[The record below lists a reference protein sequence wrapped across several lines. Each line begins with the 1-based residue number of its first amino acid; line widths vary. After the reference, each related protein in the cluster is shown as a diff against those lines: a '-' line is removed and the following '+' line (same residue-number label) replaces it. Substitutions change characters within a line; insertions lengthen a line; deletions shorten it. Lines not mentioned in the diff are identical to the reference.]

1 MENVVEKN
9 WKYGFFNISLVLS
22 FLILL
27 AVILKLSI
35 IQGVY
40 YKELARENKVFET
53 SIPAAR
59 SKIVDRKGRIL
70 AQSIYQYF
78 KVENG
83 NKIYSEAGDFD
94 GYKFEG
100 KNLAYELKR
109 NYPYGESSAFITGYL
124 GSVSKED
131 IRNNIC
137 NTKIDGADVIGKS
150 GIESFLDCQLR
161 GKDGKR
167 LIEVDA
173 KGEYIRE
180 LGREEPKVADDLILS
195 IDAYWQDK
203 IYKILDG
210 KKATVVISEPKTGK
224 ILAFVSSPSFDPNA
238 FSYDQNNE
246 KINQYLNDKENF
258 PMLNRVTSAR
268 YHPGSVFKPI
278 MATAGLESGVI
289 DKETLFE
296 DTGILKV
303 GEYSY
308 KNWLWTKSGTTDG
321 MLNIVTAI
329 KRSNDIFF
337 YKLGEALGLN
347 RIVDWSKKFGYG
359 QKTGI
364 EISGELSGLVPD
376 GDWKKQTKGEG
387 WYLGDTY
394 HLSIGQGFLDVTPL
408 QVNQMTNV
416 VANGGIKCKMSLLK
430 DKTPECENLKIKNS
444 TLMTVI
450 EGMKAACKSGGTAW
464 PLFNFKTEIACKTGT
479 AEVGDGSR
487 DTHAWLTAFAPADDP
502 QISITVMVERGGEG
516 SDIAAPIVGDILK
529 EWFNEPDTLV
539 PRYTEKK
546 NVSES
551 E

>member
-1 MENVVEKN
+1 MKLEEDIS
-9 WKYGFFNISLVLS
+9 WKFWLLNIGLVFS

-27 AVILKLSI
+27 ATILKLSVI
-35 IQGVY
+35 HGSY

-78 KVENG
+78 KVEDG
-83 NKIYSEAGDFD
+83 NKIYNEAGDFD

-109 NYPYGESSAFITGYL
+109 NYPYGESTAFVTGYL
-124 GSVSKED
+124 GSVNKED
-131 IRNNIC
+131 IKNNIC
-137 NTKIDGADVIGKS
+137 ETKINGNDFIGKG
-150 GIESFLDCQLR
+150 GIESFLDCRLR
-161 GKDGKR
+161 GVDGKR

-173 KGEYIRE
+173 KGDYIRE
-180 LGREEPKVADDLILS
+180 LGRDEPKVSSDVILS

-203 IYKILDG
+203 IYKMLDG
-210 KKATVVISEPKTGK
+210 KKATVIISEPKTGK
-224 ILAFVSSPSFDPNA
+224 ILVFVSSPSFDPNV
-238 FSYDQNNE
+238 FSYRQDNE

-268 YHPGSVFKPI
+268 YHPGSVFKLT
-278 MATAGLESGVI
+278 MATAGLEGGVI

-303 GEYSY
+303 GDYSY
-308 KNWLWTKSGTTDG
+308 RNWSWSKSGKTEG

-329 KRSNDIFF
+329 KKSNDIFF

-359 QKTGI
+359 QQTGV
-364 EISGELSGLVPD
+364 EVSGELSGLVPD
-376 GDWKKQTKGEG
+376 DEWKKTAKGES

-408 QVNQMTNV
+408 QVNQMTNI
-416 VANGGIKCKMSLLK
+416 VANNGIKCKMSLLK
-430 DKTPECENLKIKNS
+430 DKISECESLKIKNS

-450 EGMKAACKSGGTAW
+450 EGMNAACKSGGTAW
-464 PLFNFKTEIACKTGT
+464 PLFNFKTQLACKTGT
-479 AEVGDGSR
+479 AEVGDGSK

-516 SDIAAPIVGDILK
+516 SDVAAPIVGDILK

-539 PRYTEKK
+539 PRYSEKK
-546 NVSES
+546 EVSE
-551 E
+551 

>member
-1 MENVVEKN
+1 MKLEEDIS
-9 WKYGFFNISLVLS
+9 WKFWLLNIGLVFT

-27 AVILKLSI
+27 ATILKLSVI
-35 IQGVY
+35 HGTY

-78 KVENG
+78 KVEDG
-83 NKIYSEAGDFD
+83 NKIYNEAGDFD

-109 NYPYGESSAFITGYL
+109 NYPYGESTAFVTGYL
-124 GSVSKED
+124 GSVNKED
-131 IRNNIC
+131 IKSNVC
-137 NTKIDGADVIGKS
+137 ETKINGNDFIGKS
-150 GIESFLDCQLR
+150 GIESFLDCRLR
-161 GKDGKR
+161 GVDGKR

-173 KGEYIRE
+173 KGDYIRE
-180 LGREEPKVADDLILS
+180 LGRDEPKVSSDVVLS

-203 IYKILDG
+203 IYKMLNG
-210 KKATVVISEPKTGK
+210 KKATVIISEPKTGK
-224 ILAFVSSPSFDPNA
+224 ILVFASSPSFDPNV
-238 FSYDQNNE
+238 FSYKQDNE

-258 PMLNRVTSAR
+258 PMLNRITSAR
-268 YHPGSVFKPI
+268 YHPGSVFKLT

-303 GEYSY
+303 GDYSY
-308 KNWLWTKSGTTDG
+308 RNWSWSKSGKTEG

-329 KRSNDIFF
+329 KKSNDIFF

-359 QKTGI
+359 QQTGV
-364 EISGELSGLVPD
+364 EVSGELSGLVPD
-376 GDWKKQTKGEG
+376 DEWKKTTKSES

-408 QVNQMTNV
+408 QVNQMTNI
-416 VANGGIKCKMSLLK
+416 VANNGIKCKMSLLK
-430 DKTPECENLKIKNS
+430 DKMSECESLKIKNS

-464 PLFNFKTEIACKTGT
+464 PLFNFKTQLACKTGT
-479 AEVGDGSR
+479 AEVGDGSK
-487 DTHAWLTAFAPADDP
+487 DTHAWLTAFAPVDDP

-516 SDIAAPIVGDILK
+516 SDVAAPIVGDILK
-529 EWFNEPDTLV
+529 EWFNEPETLV

-546 NVSES
+546 EVSE
-551 E
+551 

>member
-1 MENVVEKN
+1 MEEIGEKN
-9 WKYGFFNISLVLS
+9 WKFGLFNIALILS

-27 AVILKLSI
+27 AVVVKLTV
-35 IQGVY
+35 IQGNY
-40 YKELARENKVFET
+40 YKEMARENKVFET

-59 SKIVDRKGRIL
+59 SKIVDRKGRVI
-70 AQSIYQYF
+70 AKSIYQYF
-78 KVENG
+78 KVEDG
-83 NKIYSEAGDFD
+83 NKIYSNDGDFD

-109 NYPYGESSAFITGYL
+109 SYPYGESLAFVTGYV

-131 IRNNIC
+131 INNNNC
-137 NTKIDGADVIGKS
+137 VTKIDVNDVIGKS
-150 GIESFLDCQLR
+150 GIENFLDCKLR
-161 GKDGKR
+161 GVSGKR

-173 KGEYIRE
+173 KGSYIRE
-180 LGREEPKVADDLILS
+180 LGREEPKVSADLALS

-203 IYKILDG
+203 IYKMLNG
-210 KKATVVISEPKTGK
+210 KKATVIISEPKTGK
-224 ILAFVSSPSFDPNA
+224 VLVFVSSPSFDPNA
-238 FSYDQNNE
+238 FSYTLNNE

-268 YHPGSVFKPI
+268 YHPGSVFKPT

-303 GEYSY
+303 GDYSY
-308 KNWLWTKSGTTDG
+308 KNWLWSKSGTTDG
-321 MLNIVTAI
+321 MLNVVTAI

-337 YKLGEALGLN
+337 YKLGETLGLN
-347 RIVDWSKKFGYG
+347 RIVEWAKKFGYG

-364 EISGELSGLVPD
+364 EISGELGGLVPD
-376 GDWKKQTKGEG
+376 GDWKKTTKGES

-408 QVNQMTNV
+408 QVNQMTNI
-416 VANGGIKCKMSLLK
+416 VANNGIKCKMSLLK
-430 DKTPECENLKIKNS
+430 DKSPECENLKIKNS
-444 TLMTVI
+444 TITTIV

-464 PLFNFKTEIACKTGT
+464 PLFNFKTQLACKTGT
-479 AEVGDGSR
+479 AEVGDGSK

-529 EWFNEPDTLV
+529 EWFNEPNTLV

-546 NVSES
+546 EVSE
-551 E
+551 

>member
-1 MENVVEKN
+1 MKLEEDIS
-9 WKYGFFNISLVLS
+9 WKFWLLNIGLVFS

-27 AVILKLSI
+27 ATILKLSVI
-35 IQGVY
+35 HGSY

-78 KVENG
+78 KVEDG
-83 NKIYSEAGDFD
+83 NKIYNEAGDFD

-109 NYPYGESSAFITGYL
+109 NYPYGESTAFVTGYL
-124 GSVSKED
+124 GSVNKED
-131 IRNNIC
+131 IKNNIC
-137 NTKIDGADVIGKS
+137 ETKINGNDFIGKG
-150 GIESFLDCQLR
+150 GIESFLDCRLR
-161 GKDGKR
+161 GVDGKR

-173 KGEYIRE
+173 KGDYIRE
-180 LGREEPKVADDLILS
+180 LGRDEPKVSSDVILS

-203 IYKILDG
+203 IYKMLDG
-210 KKATVVISEPKTGK
+210 KKATVIISEPKTGK
-224 ILAFVSSPSFDPNA
+224 ILVFVSSPSFDPNV
-238 FSYDQNNE
+238 FSYKQDNE
-246 KINQYLNDKENF
+246 EINQYLNDKENF

-268 YHPGSVFKPI
+268 YHPGSVFKLT

-303 GEYSY
+303 GDYSY
-308 KNWLWTKSGTTDG
+308 RNWSWSKSGKTEG

-329 KRSNDIFF
+329 KKSNDIFF

-359 QKTGI
+359 QQTGV
-364 EISGELSGLVPD
+364 EVSGELSGLVPD
-376 GDWKKQTKGEG
+376 DEWKKTAKGES

-408 QVNQMTNV
+408 QVNQMTNI
-416 VANGGIKCKMSLLK
+416 VANNGIKCKMSLLK
-430 DKTPECENLKIKNS
+430 DKISECESLKIKNS

-464 PLFNFKTEIACKTGT
+464 PLFNFKTQLACKTGT
-479 AEVGDGSR
+479 AEVGDGSK

-516 SDIAAPIVGDILK
+516 SDVAAPIVGDILK

-539 PRYTEKK
+539 PRYNTLK
-546 NVSES
+546 
-551 E
+551 

>member
-9 WKYGFFNISLVLS
+9 WKYGLFNISLVLS

-27 AVILKLSI
+27 AVILKLSV
-35 IQGVY
+35 IQGAY

-59 SKIVDRKGRIL
+59 SKIIDRKGRIL

-78 KVENG
+78 KVEDG
-83 NKIYSEAGDFD
+83 NKIYSEAGDFN

-109 NYPYGESSAFITGYL
+109 NYPYSESSAFITGYL

-137 NTKIDGADVIGKS
+137 STKIDGTDVIGKS
-150 GIESFLDCQLR
+150 GLESFLDCQLR

-173 KGEYIRE
+173 KGDYIRE
-180 LGREEPKVADDLILS
+180 LGREEPKVAADLVLS

-203 IYKILDG
+203 IYKMLNG

-224 ILAFVSSPSFDPNA
+224 VLVFVSSPSFDPNA
-238 FSYDQNNE
+238 FSYTLDNE

-258 PMLNRVTSAR
+258 PMLNRITSAR
-268 YHPGSVFKPI
+268 YHPGSVFKPT

-296 DTGILKV
+296 DTGVLKV

-308 KNWLWTKSGTTDG
+308 RNWAWTKTGKIDG

-347 RIVDWSKKFGYG
+347 RIIDWAKKFGYG

-376 GDWKKQTKGEG
+376 GDWKKSTKGES

-408 QVNQMTNV
+408 QVNQMTNI
-416 VANGGIKCKMSLLK
+416 VANSGIKCKMSLLK
-430 DKTPECENLKIKNS
+430 DKTPECESLKIKNS

-479 AEVGDGSR
+479 AEVGDGSK

-502 QISITVMVERGGEG
+502 QVSITVMVERGGEG
-516 SDIAAPIVGDILK
+516 SDVAAPIVGDILK

-546 NVSES
+546 EVSE
-551 E
+551 

>member
-1 MENVVEKN
+1 MKLEEDIS
-9 WKYGFFNISLVLS
+9 WKFWLLNIGLVFS

-27 AVILKLSI
+27 ATILKLSVI
-35 IQGVY
+35 HGSY

-78 KVENG
+78 KVEDG

-109 NYPYGESSAFITGYL
+109 NYPYGESTAFVTGYL
-124 GSVSKED
+124 GSVNKED
-131 IRNNIC
+131 IKNNIC
-137 NTKIDGADVIGKS
+137 ETKINGNDFIGKG
-150 GIESFLDCQLR
+150 GIESFLDCRLR
-161 GKDGKR
+161 GVDGKR
-167 LIEVDA
+167 LIEMDA
-173 KGEYIRE
+173 KGDYIRE
-180 LGREEPKVADDLILS
+180 LGRDEPKVSSDVILS

-203 IYKILDG
+203 IYKMLDG
-210 KKATVVISEPKTGK
+210 KKATVIISEPKTGK
-224 ILAFVSSPSFDPNA
+224 ILVFVSSPSFDPNV
-238 FSYDQNNE
+238 FSYKQDNE

-268 YHPGSVFKPI
+268 YHPGSVFKLT
-278 MATAGLESGVI
+278 MATAGLEGGVI

-296 DTGILKV
+296 DTGILKI
-303 GEYSY
+303 GDYSY
-308 KNWLWTKSGTTDG
+308 RNWSWSKSGKTEG

-329 KRSNDIFF
+329 KKSNDIFF

-359 QKTGI
+359 QQTGV
-364 EISGELSGLVPD
+364 EVSGELSGLVPD
-376 GDWKKQTKGEG
+376 DEWKKTAKGES

-408 QVNQMTNV
+408 QVNQMTNI
-416 VANGGIKCKMSLLK
+416 VANNGIKCKMSLLK
-430 DKTPECENLKIKNS
+430 DKISECESLKIKNS

-464 PLFNFKTEIACKTGT
+464 PLFNFKTQLACKTGT
-479 AEVGDGSR
+479 AEVGDGSK
-487 DTHAWLTAFAPADDP
+487 DTHAWLTAFAPVDDP

-516 SDIAAPIVGDILK
+516 SDVAAPIVEDILK
-529 EWFNEPDTLV
+529 EWFNEPNTLV
-539 PRYTEKK
+539 PRYSSKE
-546 NVSES
+546 E
-551 E
+551 

>member
-1 MENVVEKN
+1 MKLEEDIS
-9 WKYGFFNISLVLS
+9 WKFWLLNIGLVFS

-27 AVILKLSI
+27 ATILKLSVI
-35 IQGVY
+35 HGSY

-78 KVENG
+78 KVEDG

-109 NYPYGESSAFITGYL
+109 NYPYGESTAFVTGYL
-124 GSVSKED
+124 GSVNKED
-131 IRNNIC
+131 IKNNIC
-137 NTKIDGADVIGKS
+137 ETKINGNDFIGKG
-150 GIESFLDCQLR
+150 GIESFLDCRLR
-161 GKDGKR
+161 GVDGKR
-167 LIEVDA
+167 LIEMDA
-173 KGEYIRE
+173 KGDYIRE
-180 LGREEPKVADDLILS
+180 LGRDEPKVSSDVILS

-203 IYKILDG
+203 IYKMLDG
-210 KKATVVISEPKTGK
+210 KKATVIISEPKTGK
-224 ILAFVSSPSFDPNA
+224 ILVFVSSPSFDPNV
-238 FSYDQNNE
+238 FSYKQDNE

-268 YHPGSVFKPI
+268 YHPGSVFKLT
-278 MATAGLESGVI
+278 MATAGLEGGVI

-296 DTGILKV
+296 DTGILKI
-303 GEYSY
+303 GDYSY
-308 KNWLWTKSGTTDG
+308 RNWSWSKSGKTEG

-329 KRSNDIFF
+329 KKSNDIFF

-359 QKTGI
+359 QQTGV
-364 EISGELSGLVPD
+364 EVSGELSGLVPD
-376 GDWKKQTKGEG
+376 DEWKKTAKGES

-408 QVNQMTNV
+408 QVNQMTNI
-416 VANGGIKCKMSLLK
+416 VANNGIKCKMSLLK
-430 DKTPECENLKIKNS
+430 DKISECESLKIKNS

-464 PLFNFKTEIACKTGT
+464 PLFNFKTQLACKTGT
-479 AEVGDGSR
+479 AEVGDGSK
-487 DTHAWLTAFAPADDP
+487 DTHAWLTAFAPVDDP

-516 SDIAAPIVGDILK
+516 SDVAAPIVGDILK
-529 EWFNEPDTLV
+529 EWFNEPNTLV
-539 PRYTEKK
+539 PRYSSKE
-546 NVSES
+546 E
-551 E
+551 

>member
-1 MENVVEKN
+1 MKLEEDIS
-9 WKYGFFNISLVLS
+9 WKFWLLNIGLVFS

-27 AVILKLSI
+27 ATILKLSVI
-35 IQGVY
+35 HGSY

-78 KVENG
+78 KVEDG

-109 NYPYGESSAFITGYL
+109 NYPYGESTAFVTGYL
-124 GSVSKED
+124 GSVNKED
-131 IRNNIC
+131 IKNNIC
-137 NTKIDGADVIGKS
+137 ETKINGNDFIGKG
-150 GIESFLDCQLR
+150 GIESFLDCRLR
-161 GKDGKR
+161 GVDGKR
-167 LIEVDA
+167 LIEMDA
-173 KGEYIRE
+173 KGDYIRE
-180 LGREEPKVADDLILS
+180 LGRDEPKVSSDVILS

-203 IYKILDG
+203 IYKMLDG
-210 KKATVVISEPKTGK
+210 KKATVIISEPKTGK
-224 ILAFVSSPSFDPNA
+224 ILVFVSSPSFDPNV
-238 FSYDQNNE
+238 FSYKQDNE

-268 YHPGSVFKPI
+268 YHPGSVFKLT
-278 MATAGLESGVI
+278 MATAGLEGGVI

-303 GEYSY
+303 GDYSY
-308 KNWLWTKSGTTDG
+308 RNWSWSKSGKTEG

-329 KRSNDIFF
+329 KKSNDIFF

-359 QKTGI
+359 QQTGV
-364 EISGELSGLVPD
+364 EVSGELSGLVPD
-376 GDWKKQTKGEG
+376 DEWKKTAKGES

-408 QVNQMTNV
+408 QVNQMTNI
-416 VANGGIKCKMSLLK
+416 VANNGIKCKMSLLK
-430 DKTPECENLKIKNS
+430 DKISECESLKIKNS

-464 PLFNFKTEIACKTGT
+464 PLFNFKTQLACKTGT
-479 AEVGDGSR
+479 AEVGDGSK
-487 DTHAWLTAFAPADDP
+487 DTHAWLTAFAPVDDP

-516 SDIAAPIVGDILK
+516 SDVAAPIVGDILK
-529 EWFNEPDTLV
+529 EWFNEPNTLV
-539 PRYTEKK
+539 PRYSSKE
-546 NVSES
+546 E
-551 E
+551 

>member
-1 MENVVEKN
+1 MEETSEKN
-9 WKYGFFNISLVLS
+9 WKFGLFNTALILS

-27 AVILKLSI
+27 AVIIKLSI
-35 IQGVY
+35 IQGGY

-59 SKIVDRKGRIL
+59 SKIVDRKGRIV

-78 KVENG
+78 KVEDG
-83 NKIYSEAGDFD
+83 NKIYSNDGDFD

-109 NYPYGESSAFITGYL
+109 NYPYGESLAFVTGYV

-131 IRNNIC
+131 IKNNDC
-137 NTKIDGADVIGKS
+137 ATKIDGEDVIGKS
-150 GIESFLDCQLR
+150 GIENFLDCRLR
-161 GKDGKR
+161 GVEGKR

-173 KGEYIRE
+173 KGNYVRE
-180 LGREEPKVADDLILS
+180 LGREEPKVATDLALS
-195 IDAYWQDK
+195 IDAYWQEK
-203 IYKILDG
+203 IYRMLDG

-224 ILAFVSSPSFDPNA
+224 IIVFVSSPSFDPNA
-238 FSYDQNNE
+238 FSYALNNE

-258 PMLNRVTSAR
+258 PMLNRITSAR
-268 YHPGSVFKPI
+268 YHPGSVFKPT

-303 GEYSY
+303 GDYSY
-308 KNWLWTKSGTTDG
+308 KNWLWSKSGTTDG

-376 GDWKKQTKGEG
+376 GDWKKSVKGEG

-408 QVNQMTNV
+408 QVNQMTNI
-416 VANGGIKCKMSLLK
+416 VANNGIKCKMSLLK
-430 DKTPECENLKIKNS
+430 DKTIECENLKIKNS
-444 TLMTVI
+444 TLVTVI

-479 AEVGDGSR
+479 AEVGDGSK

-516 SDIAAPIVGDILK
+516 SDVAAPIVGDILK

-539 PRYTEKK
+539 PRYSIKK
-546 NVSES
+546 EG

>member
-1 MENVVEKN
+1 MEEISEKN
-9 WKYGFFNISLVLS
+9 WKYELFNIALILS
-22 FLILL
+22 FLVLL
-27 AVILKLSI
+27 AVILKLSV
-35 IQGVY
+35 IQRSY

-59 SKIVDRKGRIL
+59 SKIVDRKGRVM
-70 AQSIYQYF
+70 AKSIYQYF
-78 KVENG
+78 KIEEG
-83 NKIYSEAGDFD
+83 NKIYSNDGDFD

-100 KNLAYELKR
+100 KDLAYDLKR
-109 NYPYGESSAFITGYL
+109 NYPYGESLAFVTGFV

-131 IRNNIC
+131 IKNNDC
-137 NTKIDGADVIGKS
+137 DSKIDGKDVIGRS
-150 GIESFLDCQLR
+150 GVESFLDCRLR
-161 GKDGKR
+161 GVEGKR

-173 KGEYIRE
+173 KGNYVRE
-180 LGREEPKVADDLILS
+180 LGRDEPKVATDLVLS
-195 IDAYWQDK
+195 IDAYWQEK
-203 IYKILDG
+203 IYKMLEG
-210 KKATVVISEPKTGK
+210 KKATVIISEPKTGK
-224 ILAFVSSPSFDPNA
+224 ILTFVSSPSFDPNA
-238 FSYDQNNE
+238 FSYILDNE
-246 KINQYLNDKENF
+246 KINQYLNDKENY

-268 YHPGSVFKPI
+268 YHPGSVFKPT
-278 MATAGLESGVI
+278 MAIAGLESGVI

-308 KNWLWTKSGTTDG
+308 KNWLWSKSGTTDG

-347 RIVDWSKKFGYG
+347 RIVDWSKKFGFG
-359 QKTGI
+359 QKTGV
-364 EISGELSGLVPD
+364 EVSGELDGLVPD
-376 GDWKKQTKGEG
+376 GDWKKTAKGEG

-408 QVNQMTNV
+408 QINQMTNI
-416 VANGGIKCKMSLLK
+416 VANNGIKCKMSLLK
-430 DKTPECENLKIKNS
+430 DKTAECESLKIKSSN
-444 TLMTVI
+444 LITVI

-479 AEVGDGSR
+479 AEVGDGSK

-516 SDIAAPIVGDILK
+516 SDVAAPIVGDILK

-546 NVSES
+546 EISE
-551 E
+551 